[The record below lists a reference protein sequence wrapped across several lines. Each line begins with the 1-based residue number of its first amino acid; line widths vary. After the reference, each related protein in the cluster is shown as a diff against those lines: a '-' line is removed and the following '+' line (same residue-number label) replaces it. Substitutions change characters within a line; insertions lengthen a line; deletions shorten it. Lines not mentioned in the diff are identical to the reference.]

1 MKLWLTFAP
10 VADKTAAYFQ
20 ISLETVNWLSM
31 VYLLISIPFGLV
43 ATWVLDSVGLRCAVV
58 LSAWLNMVGSITR
71 MFSVLKFLSLGSQS
85 YWYLFIGQ
93 CFCALAQPLI
103 IFSPT
108 KLAALWFPDHQ
119 RATANM
125 IASMSLH
132 TAAVPLADNGA
143 NPLGILIANVLSP
156 ALVPEGKHIPLMLG
170 IYAVPAVTAC
180 ALATLGIHEKV
191 PPTPPSASATNSN
204 SQPFFTGLKML
215 LRNKPYIILAVCFGG
230 GIGMFTCFSALLE
243 QILCEKG
250 YSNDFAGLNGALF
263 TVCGLLGAFLL
274 GMYVDRTRNFIE
286 STKISFC
293 LSALASIMFAVISRF
308 RHQAVMLAITSSL
321 FGFFGFAIY
330 PIAMELAVE
339 CSYPVGE
346 GTSTGLI
353 FVASQVEGVI
363 LMILLQALTVHVS
376 EDPFSTCALDQD
388 GALDWTTPVLVLAG
402 LCSGMACFYVIFFHT
417 DYKRLHAETI
427 SADLAKAEDAATAHK
442 QQPPEWGLLF
452 SNHNLLGKDKAGYPS
467 VPWSATPWPSV
478 GGQPHPVAEAHPVP
492 HILGF
497 CSPTSLHCPLQPS
510 YSSAQIPPPSRRK
523 AAATLCQ
530 PRVVPYQGR
539 SPKNFNEKKCSHD
552 T

>member
-1 MKLWLTFAP
+1 MPLGCCPEATANGDSHGNAEPSAGISDGGDGGRCCFFSDTRAGEAPPRQGNPRPHTSAAPMRSAGLSPAEERGRPAPAPREGQAPGRGGSAARARPQRSPNPSRAEPGPPRGGREGRRGGAGPDGAVPGRAAPSRAAMEGSEAASLLGESSPGPPARFKTYRRRWFLLAVVCLLNCSNAMLWLTFAP

-71 MFSVLKFLSLGSQS
+71 MFSVLKFLSLGSQN
-85 YWYLFIGQ
+85 YWYLFVGQ
-93 CFCALAQPLI
+93 CFSALAQPLI

-125 IASMSLH
+125 IASMS
-132 TAAVPLADNGA
+132 
-143 NPLGILIANVLSP
+143 NPLGILIANLLSP

-274 GMYVDRTRNFIE
+274 GMYVDRTRKFIE

-293 LSALASIMFAVISRF
+293 LSALASIMFAVTSRF
-308 RHQAVMLAITSSL
+308 RHQAIMLAITSSL

-353 FVASQVEGVI
+353 FVASSG
-363 LMILLQALTVHVS
+363 T
-376 EDPFSTCALDQD
+376 
-388 GALDWTTPVLVLAG
+388 GAGW
-402 LCSGMACFYVIFFHT
+402 
-417 DYKRLHAETI
+417 
-427 SADLAKAEDAATAHK
+427 
-442 QQPPEWGLLF
+442 
-452 SNHNLLGKDKAGYPS
+452 
-467 VPWSATPWPSV
+467 
-478 GGQPHPVAEAHPVP
+478 
-492 HILGF
+492 
-497 CSPTSLHCPLQPS
+497 PLQWYGLFLRDLLP
-510 YSSAQIPPPSRRK
+510 
-523 AAATLCQ
+523 
-530 PRVVPYQGR
+530 
-539 SPKNFNEKKCSHD
+539 H
-552 T
+552 

>member
-1 MKLWLTFAP
+1 MEGAEAASLLGERGPGRLAQFKTYRRRWFLLAAVCLLNCSNAMLWLTFAP
-10 VADKTAAYFQ
+10 VADKTAAYFH
-20 ISLETVNWLSM
+20 ISLEMVNWLSI

-43 ATWVLDSVGLRCAVV
+43 ATWVLDSMGLRCAVI
-58 LSAWLNMVGSITR
+58 LSAWLNMTGSIIR

-93 CFCALAQPLI
+93 CLCALAQPLI

-125 IASMSLH
+125 IASMS
-132 TAAVPLADNGA
+132 

-170 IYAVPAVTAC
+170 VYAVPAVTAC
-180 ALATLGIHEKV
+180 ALATVGIHEKV
-191 PPTPPSASATNSN
+191 PPTPPSASATNST
-204 SQPFFTGLKML
+204 SQPFLTGLKML

-250 YSNDFAGLNGALF
+250 YSNSYMKPGQQKRSQEFAGLNGALF

-274 GMYVDRTRNFIE
+274 GLYVDRTRKFIE

-293 LSALASIMFAVISRF
+293 LSALASIVFAVTSRF
-308 RHQAVMLAITSSL
+308 RHQAVTLAITSSL

-353 FVASQVEGVI
+353 FVASQIEGVI
-363 LMILLQALTVHVS
+363 LMVLLQALTVRVS
-376 EDPFSTCALDQD
+376 EDSSSTCALDQD
-388 GALDWTTPVLVLAG
+388 GALDWTTPVMVLAG
-402 LCSGMACFYVIFFHT
+402 LCSAMACFYVIFFHT
-417 DYKRLHAETI
+417 DYKRLHAETN
-427 SADLAKAEDAATAHK
+427 SGDLVKAEDTA
-442 QQPPEWGLLF
+442 PADVPE
-452 SNHNLLGKDKAGYPS
+452 A
-467 VPWSATPWPSV
+467 
-478 GGQPHPVAEAHPVP
+478 
-492 HILGF
+492 
-497 CSPTSLHCPLQPS
+497 
-510 YSSAQIPPPSRRK
+510 
-523 AAATLCQ
+523 
-530 PRVVPYQGR
+530 
-539 SPKNFNEKKCSHD
+539 
-552 T
+552 

>member
-1 MKLWLTFAP
+1 MEGGEAASLLGERSPGRLAEFKTYRRRWFLLSAVCLLNCSNAMLWLTFAP
-10 VADKTAAYFQ
+10 VADKTAAYFH
-20 ISLETVNWLSM
+20 ISLETVNWLSI

-43 ATWVLDSVGLRCAVV
+43 ATWVLDSVGLRCAVI
-58 LSAWLNMVGSITR
+58 LSAWLNMMGSIIR
-71 MFSVLKFLSLGSQS
+71 MFSVLKFLSLGSRS

-93 CFCALAQPLI
+93 CLCALAQPLI

-125 IASMSLH
+125 IASMS
-132 TAAVPLADNGA
+132 
-143 NPLGILIANVLSP
+143 NPLGILIANLLSP

-170 IYAVPAVTAC
+170 VYAVPAVIAC

-250 YSNDFAGLNGALF
+250 YSNA
-263 TVCGLLGAFLL
+263 
-274 GMYVDRTRNFIE
+274 
-286 STKISFC
+286 
-293 LSALASIMFAVISRF
+293 SRF
-308 RHQAVMLAITSSL
+308 RHQAVMLAISSSL

-353 FVASQVEGVI
+353 FVASQVEGVV
-363 LMILLQALTVHVS
+363 LMILLQALTVRVS
-376 EDPFSTCALDQD
+376 EDPSSTCALDQD

-402 LCSGMACFYVIFFHT
+402 LCSAMACFYVVFFHT
-417 DYKRLHAETI
+417 DYKRLHAETVGG
-427 SADLAKAEDAATAHK
+427 DLVKAEDTATADV
-442 QQPPEWGLLF
+442 PE
-452 SNHNLLGKDKAGYPS
+452 
-467 VPWSATPWPSV
+467 
-478 GGQPHPVAEAHPVP
+478 
-492 HILGF
+492 
-497 CSPTSLHCPLQPS
+497 C
-510 YSSAQIPPPSRRK
+510 
-523 AAATLCQ
+523 
-530 PRVVPYQGR
+530 
-539 SPKNFNEKKCSHD
+539 
-552 T
+552 

>member
-1 MKLWLTFAP
+1 MEGAEAASLLGERGLGRLAQFKTYRRRWFLLAAVCLLNCSNAMLWLTFAP
-10 VADKTAAYFQ
+10 VADKTAAYFH
-20 ISLETVNWLSM
+20 ISLEMVNWLSI

-43 ATWVLDSVGLRCAVV
+43 ATWVLDSVGLRCAVI
-58 LSAWLNMVGSITR
+58 LSAWLNMTGSIIR
-71 MFSVLKFLSLGSQS
+71 IFSVLKFLSLGSQS

-93 CFCALAQPLI
+93 CLCALAQPLI

-125 IASMSLH
+125 IASMS
-132 TAAVPLADNGA
+132 

-170 IYAVPAVTAC
+170 VYAVPAVTAC

-191 PPTPPSASATNSN
+191 PPTPPSASATNST
-204 SQPFFTGLKML
+204 SKPFLIGLKML

-250 YSNDFAGLNGALF
+250 YSN
-263 TVCGLLGAFLL
+263 T
-274 GMYVDRTRNFIE
+274 
-286 STKISFC
+286 
-293 LSALASIMFAVISRF
+293 SRF
-308 RHQAVMLAITSSL
+308 RHQTVLLAITSSF

-353 FVASQVEGVI
+353 FVASQIEGVI
-363 LMILLQALTVHVS
+363 LMILLQALTVRVS
-376 EDPFSTCALDQD
+376 EDPSSTCALDQS

-402 LCSGMACFYVIFFHT
+402 LCSAMACLYVIFFHT
-417 DYKRLHAETI
+417 DYKRLHAE
-427 SADLAKAEDAATAHK
+427 ANNGDLDKAEDTDV
-442 QQPPEWGLLF
+442 PE
-452 SNHNLLGKDKAGYPS
+452 A
-467 VPWSATPWPSV
+467 
-478 GGQPHPVAEAHPVP
+478 
-492 HILGF
+492 
-497 CSPTSLHCPLQPS
+497 
-510 YSSAQIPPPSRRK
+510 
-523 AAATLCQ
+523 
-530 PRVVPYQGR
+530 
-539 SPKNFNEKKCSHD
+539 
-552 T
+552 

>member
-1 MKLWLTFAP
+1 MEGAETASLVGERSLGPPARFRTYRRRWFLLAVVCLLNCSNAMLWLTFAP
-10 VADKTAAYFQ
+10 VADKTAAYFH
-20 ISLETVNWLSM
+20 ISLETVNWLSV
-31 VYLLISIPFGLV
+31 VYLLVSIPFGLV

-85 YWYLFIGQ
+85 YWYLFVGQ
-93 CFCALAQPLI
+93 CFSALAQPLI

-125 IASMSLH
+125 IASMS
-132 TAAVPLADNGA
+132 
-143 NPLGILIANVLSP
+143 
-156 ALVPEGKHIPLMLG
+156 
-170 IYAVPAVTAC
+170 VTAC

-274 GMYVDRTRNFIE
+274 GMYVDRTRKFIE

-293 LSALASIMFAVISRF
+293 LSALASIMFTVTSRF
-308 RHQAVMLAITSSL
+308 RHQAIMLAITSSL

-353 FVASQVEGVI
+353 FVASQIEGVI
-363 LMILLQALTVHVS
+363 LMILLQALTVRVS

-427 SADLAKAEDAATAHK
+427 SADLVKAEDAATARV
-442 QQPPEWGLLF
+442 PE
-452 SNHNLLGKDKAGYPS
+452 S
-467 VPWSATPWPSV
+467 
-478 GGQPHPVAEAHPVP
+478 
-492 HILGF
+492 
-497 CSPTSLHCPLQPS
+497 
-510 YSSAQIPPPSRRK
+510 
-523 AAATLCQ
+523 
-530 PRVVPYQGR
+530 
-539 SPKNFNEKKCSHD
+539 
-552 T
+552 